1 MTPLIILTHG
11 DFGAALLKAAE
22 AMLGP
27 QAETLALSLGLDET
41 RDDFAA
47 RACAAIKAMPSPPL
61 ALVDIACG
69 TPWNV
74 AVTAGCASRGDVLAG
89 VSMPLLMEALT
100 LRESLGPVEL
110 AAELKRRAPEGLQRA
125 AELLARPSEGA

>member
-1 MTPLIILTHG
+1 MTPILILTHG
-11 DFGAALLKAAE
+11 EFGAALLKAAE

-27 QAETLALSLGLDET
+27 QAQAQALSLRLDET
-41 RDDFAA
+41 REDFSA
-47 RACAAIKAMPSPPL
+47 RVCESIKALPSPPL

-74 AVTAGCASRGDVLAG
+74 AVSAGCASQGDVLAG

-100 LRESLGPVEL
+100 LRETLGPVEL